1 MPFDEGHLEFVAK
14 EVDGS
19 DSIYC
24 SFCYQDGQFLEPE
37 ATVSDR
43 VELGVPHLAHK
54 IGEQAAREQLS
65 RFVPTLRRWQL
76 IQ

>member
-1 MPFDEGHLEFVAK
+1 MPFDEGHLEYVAK

-24 SFCYQDGQFLEPE
+24 SFCYQDGQFLESE

-43 VELGVPHLAHK
+43 VELGVPHLVLCQFYFGA
-54 IGEQAAREQLS
+54 S
-65 RFVPTLRRWQL
+65 SLRAPGRG
-76 IQ
+76 